1 MSKEAGR
8 LPKNLFCRGF
18 LENKKEPETI
28 FQASSMVEFSD
39 KFFSFVILHKLAK
52 FHYQSILNSQAIQ

>member
-18 LENKKEPETI
+18 LENEKESETI

-39 KFFSFVILHKLAK
+39 NFFSFVILHKLAK
-52 FHYQSILNSQAIQ
+52 FHY